1 MAKQLK
7 VIDDIH
13 YSPARGL
20 ITRNEAI
27 VDCIAVEL
35 MPYLK
40 AGTYTYIPTID
51 GDIVLVSRI
60 EIVDIEDEYGDEREL
75 NGEYGWMEFE

>member
-1 MAKQLK
+1 MEKQLK

-13 YSPARGL
+13 HSPARGL

-40 AGTYTYIPTID
+40 AGTYTYIQTID
-51 GDIVLVSRI
+51 GDIH
-60 EIVDIEDEYGDEREL
+60 IEDEYGDEREL
-75 NGEYGWMEFE
+75 NGKFDWMEFD

>member
-40 AGTYTYIPTID
+40 AGTYTYIQIIG
-51 GDIVLVSRI
+51 GDIHI
-60 EIVDIEDEYGDEREL
+60 KDEDGDEREL
-75 NGEYGWMEFE
+75 NGIFDWMEFE

>member
-1 MAKQLK
+1 MEKQLK

-13 YSPARGL
+13 YNPARGL

-40 AGTYTYIPTID
+40 AGTYTYIQTID
-51 GDIVLVSRI
+51 GDIFI
-60 EIVDIEDEYGDEREL
+60 KDEDGDEREL
-75 NGEYGWMEFE
+75 NGKFDWMEFD

>member
-40 AGTYTYIPTID
+40 AGTYTYIQTID
-51 GDIVLVSRI
+51 GDIH
-60 EIVDIEDEYGDEREL
+60 IEDEYGDEREL
-75 NGEYGWMEFE
+75 NGKFNWMEFE